1 MGRPT
6 KDPGEKKS
14 EQVVVNI
21 TMQEKDKI
29 QKIADKEGLS
39 LSQLCLKALKK
50 QKYL

>member
-6 KDPGEKKS
+6 KNPSEKKS
-14 EQVVVNI
+14 EQVVVNL

-39 LSQLCLKALKK
+39 LSQLCFKALKK